1 MRLKKKGASENV
13 PPKRPCF
20 YGEGCII
27 SEAGMSTIPRY
38 RFCGIEDT
46 RRVSKRIVFIYP
58 ESAMKQ
64 RLDKDH
70 VDLSDIYCY
79 DDFKLI
85 KKTRA
90 FHPYRVERRFAF
102 KGADYMAAF
111 DRVKSGIPEMDEAL
125 DNIRLGDNVVWR
137 VSELSQ
143 FKLFMEPYVKQAIED
158 KRNIIYFRFASHE
171 PLLEDCPE
179 VRRVTVPLSHRF
191 ENFTV
196 DIHNVIEEEGKD
208 AFYVFDCL
216 SELQTAWAT
225 DLMMGNFF
233 RVTCPFLFILDTVA
247 FFPII
252 RGKHS
257 VQAVNK
263 ILNTTQLFFDVY
275 SDNKNIYVRPEKVWN
290 RNSHTMFLP
299 HTYNPETG
307 AFRPILDGVKSSRF
321 YQALGQAQRSA
332 EEQYSDSWD
341 RYFNRVKLLKE
352 NGMDITGDCHRMC
365 DIMMTRDDKMRQMVK
380 KHFTPQDYFAVRDH
394 MVGTGMIG
402 GKACGMLLAR
412 AIIRNKESDISE
424 VLEPHDSFYVG
435 SDLYYTYIVDN
446 NLWDTR
452 IKQRTEDGYFELAQ
466 ELADKIMGGT
476 FSDAMRDQ
484 FVRIIEYY
492 GQDPYIIRSSSILED
507 GFGNAFAGKYES
519 VFCVNR
525 GSLEERLEE
534 FEHAIKVV
542 YASSMSLSALDY
554 RKRRG
559 LDKRD
564 EQMALLIQ
572 RVSGSYYGSNYMPCA
587 AGVGYSYSPY
597 RIMKESDPTAG
608 MLRLVMGLGTSAVDR
623 TEGSYPR
630 IVNLDMPQ
638 KTPYSSSTDKHKFSQ
653 GKAEVINMTDQ
664 TLKKL
669 PLEDIAPDIPNYL
682 GRILFEHDYDAE
694 SRLREMGRRRDVRF
708 ISCKGLVAN
717 STLMEQMKRMLH
729 CIQEEY
735 EYPVDIEFTI
745 NISENGEYSIDL
757 LQCRPLQVQKGQS
770 GTVIPP
776 DVPEGHI
783 LLETKGSSMGM
794 CKATDIDIV
803 VYVDPVKY
811 YNMPYK
817 EKDLVAKLVGK
828 INGRYGDMGK
838 HMMLIVPGR
847 VGTTSPELGVPTA
860 FFDISAYE
868 IICEIEE
875 SKAGYNPELSY
886 GSHIFQDLVESEIL
900 YTAVFNSEKTVHFS
914 PEKLESSKDLVS
926 EFEQSET
933 LSDIVHIYDVSDRK
947 CTVYNDVANEHL
959 MITC

>member
-1 MRLKKKGASENV
+1 M
-13 PPKRPCF
+13 
-20 YGEGCII
+20 
-27 SEAGMSTIPRY
+27 T
-38 RFCGIEDT
+38 
-46 RRVSKRIVFIYP
+46 
-58 ESAMKQ
+58 
-64 RLDKDH
+64 
-70 VDLSDIYCY
+70 
-79 DDFKLI
+79 
-85 KKTRA
+85 
-90 FHPYRVERRFAF
+90 
-102 KGADYMAAF
+102 AF
-111 DRVKSGIPEMDEAL
+111 DRIKSGIPEMDIAL

-143 FKLFMEPYVKQAIED
+143 FKLFMEPYICQAIED

-171 PLLEDCPE
+171 PLLPECPE
-179 VRRVTVPLSHRF
+179 IKTVHIPLSHRF
-191 ENFTV
+191 ETFTV
-196 DIHNVIEEEGKD
+196 DIHNVIEKEGYD

-257 VQAVNK
+257 SQAINK

-275 SDNKNIYVRPEKVWN
+275 ADKKNIYVRPNKVWN
-290 RNSHTMFLP
+290 RSSDTMFLP
-299 HTYNPETG
+299 HTYDPETG

-321 YQALGQAQRSA
+321 YQTLGQAQRSS
-332 EEQYSDSWD
+332 EEQFSDSWD
-341 RYFNRVKLLKE
+341 RFFNKAKIMHE
-352 NGMDITGDCHRMC
+352 AGADITSDCERMC
-365 DIMMTRDDKMRQMVK
+365 NIMMTRDEKMRTMVK
-380 KHFTPQDYFAVRDH
+380 KHFTPEDYFSVRDH

-412 AIIRNKESDISE
+412 AIIRNNEPDISE

-452 IKQRTEDGYFELAQ
+452 VKQRTEEGFFTLAG
-466 ELADKIMGGT
+466 EFAEKIMGGV
-476 FSDAMRDQ
+476 FSDAMREQ

-525 GSLEERLEE
+525 GSKEERLEE
-534 FEHAIKVV
+534 FEHAIKIV

-597 RIMKESDPTAG
+597 RIMKDSDPTAG

-630 IVNLDMPQ
+630 IVNLDMPE
-638 KTPYSSSTDKHKFSQ
+638 KSSYSSSADKHKFSQ
-653 GKAEVINMTDQ
+653 GKAEVIDMSEK
-664 TLKKL
+664 TLKRL
-669 PLEDIAPDIPNYL
+669 TLEQIGPDMPRYL
-682 GRILFEHDYDAE
+682 ERILLEHDVDAE
-694 SRLREMGRRRDVRF
+694 RRLREIGMNREVKF
-708 ISCKGLVAN
+708 ISCSGLVKN
-717 STLMEQMKRMLH
+717 KTLMEQMQRMLR
-729 CIQEEY
+729 CIQDEY
-735 EYPVDIEFTI
+735 EYPVDTEFTI
-745 NISENGEYSIDL
+745 NISEGDEYSIDL
-757 LQCRPLQVQKGQS
+757 LQCRPLQVQKGKS

-776 DVPEGHI
+776 DVPEERK
-783 LLETKGSSMGM
+783 LLESKGASMGM
-794 CKATDIDIV
+794 SKAHKLDYI

-811 YNMPYK
+811 YEMPYK
-817 EKDLVAKLVGK
+817 DKSLVANLIGR
-828 INGRYGDMGK
+828 INWHFRDLGK

-847 VGTTSPELGVPTA
+847 VGTSSPELGVPTA
-860 FFDISAYE
+860 FSDISAFE
-868 IICEIEE
+868 IICETEE
-875 SKAGYNPELSY
+875 TKAGYNPELSY
-886 GSHIFQDLVESEIL
+886 GSHIFQDLVEAEIL
-900 YTAVFNSEKTVHFS
+900 YTAVFHNEKTLVFA
-914 PEKLESSKDLVS
+914 PEKLVGDPDIVS
-926 EFEQSET
+926 EFETSEA
-933 LSDIVHIYDVSDRK
+933 LRDIVHVYDVSKRN
-947 CTVYNDVANEHL
+947 CEVFNDVANEHL
-959 MITC
+959 LITC